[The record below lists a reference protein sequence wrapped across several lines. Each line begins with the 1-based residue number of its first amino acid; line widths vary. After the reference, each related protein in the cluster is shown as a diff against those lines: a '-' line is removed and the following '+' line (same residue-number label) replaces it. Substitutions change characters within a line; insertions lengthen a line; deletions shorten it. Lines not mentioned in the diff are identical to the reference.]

1 MKQTFKTLIHTI
13 ETLMVAGIIVVSA
26 NPIIIALSIMPML
39 YTSSKLV
46 DDINGNKINN
56 SIFSVSK
63 KGKITQNSLAHP
75 FKMLSIAKDKNKS
88 KRFSEEALEMFTQ
101 LNKQNKKNEDITYT
115 TKSQSMTLMLLKQ
128 LQSKGFIQ
136 NLNYKETKK
145 SRLLFEKLFMGNL
158 KDIKKKNKMYNI
170 SFNLTDVPRDKA
182 NILETFNKKEESKA
196 SNEETLERKKINKL
210 KEIRKYFTSLDD
222 YNKQRNEM
230 DLENIHQID
239 EKNITQ
245 RHI

>member
-1 MKQTFKTLIHTI
+1 
-13 ETLMVAGIIVVSA
+13 
-26 NPIIIALSIMPML
+26 
-39 YTSSKLV
+39 
-46 DDINGNKINN
+46 
-56 SIFSVSK
+56 
-63 KGKITQNSLAHP
+63 
-75 FKMLSIAKDKNKS
+75 
-88 KRFSEEALEMFTQ
+88 
-101 LNKQNKKNEDITYT
+101 
-115 TKSQSMTLMLLKQ
+115 MLLKQ